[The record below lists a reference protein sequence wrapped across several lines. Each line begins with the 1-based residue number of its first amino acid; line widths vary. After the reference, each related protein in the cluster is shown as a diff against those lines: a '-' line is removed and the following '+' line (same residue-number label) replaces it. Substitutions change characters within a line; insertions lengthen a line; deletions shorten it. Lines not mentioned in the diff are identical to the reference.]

1 MNVWHDIDSK
11 RINIDDFIVAIEI
24 SKGSKNK
31 YELDKATG
39 LIMLDRILYT
49 STRYP
54 ANYGFIPKTY
64 ADDDDPLDVLV
75 LCSESLVP
83 LSLVR
88 CYPVGV
94 IRMKDSNANDD
105 KIIAIPFGDPNW
117 NCYNEIGELP
127 PHLAAEIEHFF
138 QVYKNLEHKETSN
151 IEVLDKEEAKKIIAT
166 SIENYQKRFKM

>member
-49 STRYP
+49 STHYP

>member
-1 MNVWHDIDSK
+1 MNIWHDIDSK
-11 RINIDDFIVAIEI
+11 RINVDDFVAAIEI

-39 LIMLDRILYT
+39 LIILDRILYT
-49 STRYP
+49 STHYP

-94 IRMKDSNANDD
+94 IRMKDSDANDD

-117 NCYNEIGELP
+117 NCYNEIEELP

-151 IEVLDKEEAKKIIAT
+151 IEVLNKEEAKKIIKE
-166 SIENYQKRFKM
+166 SILNYQKRFKM

>member
-11 RINIDDFIVAIEI
+11 RIQVDDFIVAIEI

-39 LIMLDRILYT
+39 LIILDRILYT
-49 STRYP
+49 STHYP
-54 ANYGFIPKTY
+54 ANYGFMPKTY

-88 CYPVGV
+88 CYPVGA
-94 IRMKDSNANDD
+94 IRMQDGNANDD
-105 KIIAIPFGDPNW
+105 KIIAIPFEDPNW
-117 NCYNEIGELP
+117 NTYSDIEELP
-127 PHLAAEIEHFF
+127 PHLSAEIEHFF

-151 IEVLDKEEAKKIIAT
+151 IEVLNKEEAKKIIKK
-166 SIENYQKRFKM
+166 SIENYQKRFKI